1 MGPETLE
8 RLLGKQQSWEQSRVG
23 HLCGESQLAHKK
35 ASLVTGIVHPAAE
48 GLQGEAPQIL
58 ICPSGCVRKGVK
70 TNSAIGGLGERLL
83 VVELCWPFTG
93 SLVLPQA
100 TR

>member
-8 RLLGKQQSWEQSRVG
+8 RLLGKHQSWEQSRVG

-35 ASLVTGIVHPAAE
+35 AALVAGIVHPAAE

-58 ICPSGCVRKGVK
+58 ICPSGCVREKRRQDKQCNWRPGWV
-70 TNSAIGGLGERLL
+70 TVGG
-83 VVELCWPFTG
+83 
-93 SLVLPQA
+93 
-100 TR
+100 